1 LQVFLYTGV
10 AYVVLSTLPNAGAS
24 LRPLADA
31 ARNFLGGW
39 GATAIGLGALI
50 STYGYLSANLLHSTR
65 ITFSL
70 AEQGD
75 FPQFFARIHPRF
87 RTPYISILVYS
98 LAVFAFAAGGDFRWN
113 ATLSAATRLVVYGG
127 MAIALLVLRKRRGPA
142 PFNLPL
148 PWLFG
153 GAALLIVL
161 VLLSR
166 IGSGEAVVLAMT
178 AAMALANWFVLKG
191 AAIATN

>member
-1 LQVFLYTGV
+1 
-10 AYVVLSTLPNAGAS
+10 
-24 LRPLADA
+24 
-31 ARNFLGGW
+31 
-39 GATAIGLGALI
+39 
-50 STYGYLSANLLHSTR
+50 LHSTR

-98 LAVFAFAAGGDFRWN
+98 LAVFAFAASGDFRWN

-127 MAIALLVLRKRRGPA
+127 MAIALLVLRKRSGPA
-142 PFNLPL
+142 PFSLPL
-148 PWLFG
+148 PWLFS

-166 IGSGEAVVLAMT
+166 IASGEAVVLAMT
-178 AAMALANWFVLKG
+178 AAMALANWFALKR